1 MLDMSQLNQ
10 IALCKVF
17 ETVEFYLIEESVRA
31 FPNETGGMLV
41 GRLEGNCALITD
53 ATGPGP
59 KALHSPSLFQRDGD
73 YSQVVLDNIVVKSDG
88 LNDYIGEWHS
98 HPVRCSP
105 SAKDRAAMRWV
116 ANNANYAA
124 SCPLMALCTHQS
136 TGIWYLTF
144 FVLENGCLRVLES
157 SSSRDG

>member
-10 IALCKVF
+10 IALCKVL
-17 ETVEFYLIEESVRA
+17 ETVELYLREESARA

-41 GRLEGNCALITD
+41 GRLEENCAVITD

-59 KALHSPSLFQRDGD
+59 RALHSPSSFRRDGD

-98 HPVRCSP
+98 HPVHCSP
-105 SAKDRAAMRWV
+105 SVKDRDAMRWI
-116 ANNANYAA
+116 ANNSNYAA
-124 SCPLMALCTHQS
+124 PCPLMALCTRQS

-144 FVLENGCLRVLES
+144 FVLDNGCFRVLELS
-157 SSSRDG
+157 SNRNG